1 MKSDNIISRLE
12 YSLVQSDWETFS
24 TALEEFVKDSV
35 SVSQAEKIPSMGLM
49 QGLFRAFEGATL
61 VGHLIE
67 DPSHKTRLLSGIM
80 GNFAFLLSCKSE
92 SAVSKS
98 IATSFSRVC
107 NKILENYVQ
116 WSLFTEENLGTWD
129 ACRFIFR
136 ATALC
141 ECNRSTAVT
150 EFHGRAVSDL
160 MRNSPQYLMDSIY
173 FRAIFHDIMCVLLD
187 KTSEPSAADLFANL
201 IWIKTVRPYCS
212 ASPSSIENVLYIR
225 SSIERYPAK
234 TILKVIR
241 AREQISVN
249 DSLWNCMGCCLV
261 SLAPGSIAPN
271 AHLIKSLSE
280 TPETL
285 SQAINLSFVDCK
297 QTTSLFS
304 PAFLPLIARTVSSFP
319 EGYPLIESRRRNY
332 IQVVGTLIFDLC
344 ENYPSETSRV
354 LSESFKV
361 SNSPKTRKTFLGVC
375 ACAFNLGLLEQKTLS
390 AMRSTIDQINIV
402 ETLKTEET
410 SDSIIDAV
418 VGIFA
423 KIKNPTH
430 NFFYNCVF
438 DAAIVNIEHTQVDT
452 ELIDSVFNLKTK
464 NETVHG
470 NQIRFL
476 RTHFHKVDD
485 FLRLGVPLSE
495 LLPKLIDAFGDDPE
509 QIHSVL
515 RGVRGVNT
523 VNSDEIV
530 LIVAKSQNYAWWKGL
545 WHEGFLQNSLR
556 EISSI
561 EELLRLKPDLVRAIS
576 LNQKLE
582 LLNHLH
588 HFTRSRL

>member
-12 YSLVQSDWETFS
+12 YSLVQSDWEAFS
-24 TALEEFVKDSV
+24 GALEEFVKDSV
-35 SVSQAEKIPSMGLM
+35 SDSRTEKIPSMWLL
-49 QGLFRAFEGATL
+49 QGLSRVFEGATL

-80 GNFAFLLSCKSE
+80 GTFAFFLSNKSD

-98 IATSFSRVC
+98 VAMSFSRVC
-107 NKILENYVQ
+107 NKILENYDQ

-136 ATALC
+136 ASALC
-141 ECNRSTAVT
+141 ECNISTAVT

-160 MRNSPQYLMDSIY
+160 MRNSPQYLLDSIY
-173 FRAIFHDIMCVLLD
+173 FRAIFHDIMYVLLD
-187 KTSEPSAADLFANL
+187 RISESSAADLFANL
-201 IWIKTVRPYCS
+201 VWMKTVRPHTS
-212 ASPSSIENVLYIR
+212 ALPSSIENILYIR

-234 TILKVIR
+234 TILRIIR
-241 AREQISVN
+241 ARERISVN
-249 DSLWNCMGCCLV
+249 DSLWNCMEYCLV
-261 SLAPGSIAPN
+261 SLAPGSIAYN

-285 SQAINLSFVDCK
+285 SQATILSLVDCK
-297 QTTSLFS
+297 QTASLVS
-304 PAFLPLIARTVSSFP
+304 PAFLPFIARTVSSFP
-319 EGYPLIESRRRNY
+319 EGYPLIERKRRNF
-332 IQVVGTLIFDLC
+332 IQVVGTLIFHLC
-344 ENYPSETSRV
+344 ENFPSETSRV
-354 LSESFKV
+354 LSESLKV
-361 SNSPKTRKTFLGVC
+361 PNSPKTRKTFLGVC

-390 AMRSTIDQINIV
+390 AMRSIIDQINIV

-410 SDSIIDAV
+410 PDSIIEAV

-430 NFFYNCVF
+430 NFFYNGVF
-438 DAAIVNIEHTQVDT
+438 DAAIVNNEHTQVDA

-464 NETVHG
+464 NKTVHG
-470 NQIRFL
+470 NQIRL
-476 RTHFHKVDD
+476 LQTHFHKLDD

-495 LLPKLIDAFGDDPE
+495 LIPKLIDAFGEDPE
-509 QIHSVL
+509 QIHGVL
-515 RGVRGVNT
+515 RKLNT
-523 VNSDEIV
+523 VNADEIV
-530 LIVAKSQNYAWWKGL
+530 ILVAKSQNYTWWKGL
-545 WHEGFLQNSLR
+545 LHEGFLQNSLR

-561 EELLRLKPDLVRAIS
+561 DELLRLKPDLVRAIS
-576 LNQKLE
+576 LNQKLD